1 MASNTIDAKLLQKM
15 FLSGA
20 GNLKAKKEWINDLNV
35 FPVPDGDTGTNM
47 TLTIMSAAKEVSAL
61 AEPDMASL
69 AKAISSGSLRG
80 ARGNSGVIL
89 SQLFRGFTKE
99 IKAVE
104 AIDVNVLASAFE
116 RAVETAYK
124 AVMKPKEGTILT
136 VAKGAASKASEL
148 ADVSDNL
155 GEVMRGILEYAEE
168 VLAKT
173 PDMLPVLK
181 EAGVVDSGGQGLVEV
196 LRGAILAY
204 EGNPVALDDGTEQSE
219 SSAKTSGAGSLDN
232 VEIKFGYCTEFIIML
247 DKKFDKKD
255 ELGFKAYLES
265 IGDSIVCVADDEIVK
280 VHVHTNDPGLA
291 IQKALTFGQLTRMKI
306 DNMREEHN
314 QKVIEAAEAKKVA
327 EAVDTAS
334 QAKEAAVEEVS
345 EPKKDEP
352 RKEVGFVTVVA
363 GDGLAEIFGG
373 LGVDYVIEGGQTMN
387 PSTEDILNAVDKVNA
402 DTVFVL
408 PNNKNIILAAQ
419 QAASIVEDKKI
430 VVIPS
435 KTVLQGIT
443 AMFNYE
449 IARSAEEN
457 EQAMSEGMSNVK
469 SGEVTYA
476 VRDTSIDGHEIHC
489 NDIMGLGDTGLLAVS
504 HDVKSTVMQMLG
516 AMVDDESELISI
528 YYGSDVNEND
538 ADAMVEA
545 VSAEYPDLDVELQRG
560 GQPIYYYIIS
570 VE

>member
-204 EGNPVALDDGTEQSE
+204 EGNPVALDDETEQSE

-291 IQKALTFGQLTRMKI
+291 IQNALTFGQLTRMKI

-314 QKVIEAAEAKKVA
+314 QKVIEAAEAKKAA

-435 KTVLQGIT
+435 KTVPQGIT

-545 VSAEYPDLDVELQRG
+545 VSAEYPGLDVELQRG